1 MKPQRFSNEVESEND
16 LPKIF
21 IKTSVHMGIIN
32 SIPNGYYFCSVNE
45 VSLQFA
51 ASFPVNGDGLG
62 W

>member
-1 MKPQRFSNEVESEND
+1 MHYYLILSAN
-16 LPKIF
+16 
-21 IKTSVHMGIIN
+21 MGIIN